1 MRDTRWYALAVLIA
15 SLWSGSALAADEG
28 PIAWWKFDEVKVER
42 HRVEMVRGETF
53 VPREVLSY
61 VRESVSNSRYE
72 LHGAY
77 HKVVPGV
84 RGKAVLLDGY
94 TTYIEAPPLEDLWGP
109 GAISVEAWIALGAYP
124 KHWSPIVDQ
133 QLDQRQGY
141 FNGYFFGVDAMG
153 RLLFRIASTSGKYE
167 ELLSTATLPL
177 NEWLHVAGVYT
188 QEEGMQIYVNGELA
202 GTLQPADEYGAATN
216 YHGEIPLLIGKS
228 RGKHKPFG
236 TIRPYGTAEAFTF
249 LDAILDEIKIYGRG
263 LSAREI
269 AATYAELKPTEIPG
283 LPVRILPS
291 GPPGTGR
298 FGAINKTLKY
308 YPAWDAPWHVGD
320 MADVVV
326 RFDETPCRFVFWR
339 GTNYIP
345 NWVTENGIW
354 FNNAFDEGWNEHG
367 SCEPMSDKRT
377 LHQFVKILE
386 SNDARVV
393 VQWRYGLVDVYGQF
407 AFVDPA
413 TQWGDWSEETY
424 TIYPD
429 MVGVR
434 ENKMLTAAPNAAHEP
449 QESIMVMGP
458 GQRPEDVLEF
468 AALSLAN
475 MDGKTHTY
483 SWEHKTPP
491 FRPDDPKNA
500 NILTINTKS
509 EYHPFSAIRPQDKPD
524 IDVYAG
530 EIRRDVS
537 VFPWWNHWPVAPR
550 PTDGRYAMHSDRA
563 SHASLSHWQWDSYE
577 TTDNSTTKILLH
589 GLTTKSVGELVPL
602 VNSWSNPA
610 ELRISDKEFVVEG
623 YDPTELAYQ
632 LTCTAPGTSAGL
644 SMELRAKKDSP
655 VVNPAFV
662 IKNWGFRDVELEL
675 NGESIARGK
684 NFRFG
689 FRDTLEGTD
698 LIVWIRTESTRS
710 VRIVLSPV

>member
-1 MRDTRWYALAVLIA
+1 MQNAVLVLIA
-15 SLWSGSALAADEG
+15 SLLCGSALAADDG
-28 PIAWWKFDEVKVER
+28 LVAWWTLDEVKVER
-42 HRVEMVRGETF
+42 HKVEMVRGETF

-61 VRESVSNSRYE
+61 IRESVSGSRYE

-77 HKVVPGV
+77 YKVVPGV
-84 RGKAVLLDGY
+84 RGNAVLLDGY
-94 TTYIEAPPLEDLWGP
+94 TAYVEVPSTRDLRGP
-109 GAISVEAWIALGAYP
+109 GAFSVEAWIALGAYP
-124 KHWSPIVDQ
+124 KHWCPIVDQ
-133 QLDQRQGY
+133 QRDQRDGY

-153 RLLFRIASTSGKYE
+153 RLLFRIGTMNGKYE
-167 ELLSTATLPL
+167 ELLSPATLPL
-177 NEWLHVAGVYT
+177 NEWLYVAGVYT
-188 QEEGMQIYVNGELA
+188 PEEGMQIYINGDLA
-202 GTLQPADEYGAATN
+202 GTLQLEHEYRPAAT
-216 YHGEIPLLIGKS
+216 YRGGVPLLIGRS

-236 TIRPYGTAEAFTF
+236 TIRPHGTAEAFTF
-249 LDAILDEIKIYGRG
+249 MDGILDEVKIYDRG
-263 LSAREI
+263 LSSREV
-269 AATYAELKPTEIPG
+269 AATYTELKTTEKPA
-283 LPVRILPS
+283 LPARVLPS
-291 GPPGTGR
+291 GPPGLGR
-298 FGAINKTLKY
+298 FGAINITLKY
-308 YPAWDAPWHVGD
+308 YEAWDAPWHVGD
-320 MADVVV
+320 KADVVV

-345 NWVTENGIW
+345 NWVTANGIW

-377 LHQFVKILE
+377 LHQFVKIIE

-393 VQWRYGLVDVYGQF
+393 VLWRYGLVDVYGQF

-434 ENKMLTAAPNAAHEP
+434 ENKMLTAAPNAPHEP

-458 GQRPEDVLEF
+458 GQRPEDVLYFE
-468 AALSLAN
+468 ALSLAN
-475 MDGKTHTY
+475 MDGMTHTY

-491 FRPDDPKNA
+491 FRPEDPKKA
-500 NILTINTKS
+500 NILTVNTKS
-509 EYHPFSAIRPQDKPD
+509 EYHPFSAIRPQDNPD

-550 PTDGRYAMHSDRA
+550 PTDGRYAMYSDRA

-577 TTDNSTTKILLH
+577 TTDNSASKILLH
-589 GLTTKSVGELVPL
+589 GLTTKSVGELIPL
-602 VNSWSNPA
+602 VKSWSKPA
-610 ELRISDKEFVVEG
+610 GLRVSGKEFIVEE

-632 LTCTAPGTSAGL
+632 LTCTAPGSSSAL
-644 SMELRAKKDSP
+644 TMELRASKNSP
-655 VVNPAFV
+655 AVNPAFV
-662 IKNWGFRDVELEL
+662 VKNWGFRDAELEL
-675 NGESIARGK
+675 NGNSIKRGK

-710 VRIVLSPV
+710 VKITLSPVKS